1 MLKYDDDDRCG
12 SALSDRDARGPSL
25 ARAMTTTDPPSPA
38 DPRFDAFA
46 DVSMEPGLPEDIAVQ
61 IRAGLRRQYDKP
73 PVKETESV
81 LRANANPDRVRQ
93 LIYWP
98 DADDAALYPMLI
110 ASPPPGA
117 PKDHPAAR
125 CQVTYLMALYLHHA
139 KRWTFV
145 KPFVL
150 AGGLR
155 ATADLLVHPNLHL
168 RGQAMEAFG
177 LMTSE
182 SLFPWHD
189 PPRPGTSD
197 VAVHQ
202 RLLELARSPLLP
214 NLAANYDGSFPGGSA
229 AALRILAFFA
239 SWLRLRHCPGNV
251 LRLSSELLRLLE
263 RWSTRGDGSDDE
275 RALAKTLR
283 DDFSRFEAAD
293 EATTRIDASGIPN
306 VTTNEEAIDSSPA
319 RVVLGVDE
327 ADACVVVADRTTK
340 LSSSSDAET
349 NDAEASADV
358 DAGESHKKR
367 GNEYFAAGDWSAAI
381 DAYSAAVDAPV
392 SYARLFD
399 EAPRRAVYHANRAAA
414 YLARAASPGGGL
426 RRVDAGGHLQDAL
439 WCAEDDVARAAELN
453 NEAALMD
460 CDAALDMRPG
470 HVKAK
475 FRKAT
480 ALWRLGRTDEA
491 RAVGEAAMRGAPNDE
506 MEREARLLLR
516 SMDQQWSGP
525 PEAETEAGRGAD
537 VDASGASTDFVA
549 GRRTVNCEDTN
560 RHGETATD
568 EAPSLF
574 ASTAVRFGAAEED
587 ERARFVSTEGEATT
601 PATRGS
607 EVSATGVDALGVEG
621 DELYDLD

>member
-1 MLKYDDDDRCG
+1 
-12 SALSDRDARGPSL
+12 
-25 ARAMTTTDPPSPA
+25 
-38 DPRFDAFA
+38 
-46 DVSMEPGLPEDIAVQ
+46 MEPGLPEDIAVQ

-73 PVKETESV
+73 PVNETEAV
-81 LRANANPDRVRQ
+81 LRANATPDRVRQ

-98 DADDAALYPMLI
+98 DADDAALYPRLI
-110 ASPPPGA
+110 ATPPPGA

-125 CQVTYLMALYLHHA
+125 CQVTYLTALYLHHA

-202 RLLELARSPLLP
+202 RMLELARSPLLP

-275 RALAKTLR
+275 RALAKALR
-283 DDFSRFEAAD
+283 DDFSRFEATD
-293 EATTRIDASGIPN
+293 EATTRIDASGTPN
-306 VTTNEEAIDSSPA
+306 VTTSEEAIDSSPA

-399 EAPRRAVYHANRAAA
+399 GRAACITRRPD
-414 YLARAASPGGGL
+414 LSGGEPKGSPRG
-426 RRVDAGGHLQDAL
+426 RRGHLDAL
-439 WCAEDDVARAAELN
+439 WCAEDDGRAAELN
-453 NEAALMD
+453 NEALTE
-460 CDAALDMRPG
+460 DAGWTSHWTPSEIQKGDGA
-470 HVKAK
+470 VA
-475 FRKAT
+475 
-480 ALWRLGRTDEA
+480 LGRTDEA
-491 RAVGEAAMRGAPNDE
+491 RAVRRRRGANDE
-506 MEREARLLLR
+506 MERRRDCCCDRRTNSGRVCPRRRGAEGAEPRDRTVVTGCRRPRPSTEDEPSTAKIRIDTARRRRTRHQPVRVDCGSLR
-516 SMDQQWSGP
+516 RGGGGRARAVRLGGGSDD
-525 PEAETEAGRGAD
+525 AGRT
-537 VDASGASTDFVA
+537 V
-549 GRRTVNCEDTN
+549 RRFRRRVWTL
-560 RHGETATD
+560 A
-568 EAPSLF
+568 
-574 ASTAVRFGAAEED
+574 
-587 ERARFVSTEGEATT
+587 
-601 PATRGS
+601 
-607 EVSATGVDALGVEG
+607 GVEG
-621 DELYDLD
+621 DELYDSIKSRVGNGIRTRVDVVGTVRDAASVEGCGP

>member
-1 MLKYDDDDRCG
+1 
-12 SALSDRDARGPSL
+12 
-25 ARAMTTTDPPSPA
+25 MTTTDPPSPA

-73 PVKETESV
+73 PVNETEAV
-81 LRANANPDRVRQ
+81 LRANATPDRVRQ

-98 DADDAALYPMLI
+98 DADDAALYPRLI

-202 RLLELARSPLLP
+202 RMLELARSPLLP

-275 RALAKTLR
+275 RALAKALR
-283 DDFSRFEAAD
+283 DDFSRFEATD
-293 EATTRIDASGIPN
+293 EATTRIDASGTPN
-306 VTTNEEAIDSSPA
+306 VTTSEEAIDSSPA

-399 EAPRRAVYHANRAAA
+399 EAPRAVYHANRAAA

-525 PEAETEAGRGAD
+525 PRRRRRRAAGRTSRDRVRG
-537 VDASGASTDFVA
+537 VDGL
-549 GRRTVNCEDTN
+549 RRRKTN
-560 RHGETATD
+560 RQLRRYESTRRDGDGRGTESVRVD
-568 EAPSLF
+568 GGSLRRGGGGR
-574 ASTAVRFGAAEED
+574 ARAVRLDGGGGDDAGD
-587 ERARFVSTEGEATT
+587 ARFGGFGDGRGRWGWRETNSTT
-601 PATRGS
+601 
-607 EVSATGVDALGVEG
+607 
-621 DELYDLD
+621 

>member
-1 MLKYDDDDRCG
+1 
-12 SALSDRDARGPSL
+12 
-25 ARAMTTTDPPSPA
+25 MTISDPPPPA

-46 DVSMEPGLPEDIAVQ
+46 DASMDPDLPEDIAVQ

-73 PVKETESV
+73 PVNETEAV
-81 LRANANPDRVRQ
+81 LRANATPDRVRQ

-98 DADDAALYPMLI
+98 DADDAALYPALI

-125 CQVTYLMALYLHHA
+125 CQVTYLMALYLRHA
-139 KRWTFV
+139 KRWSFV

-177 LMTSE
+177 LMTNE
-182 SLFPWHD
+182 SLFPWHE

-202 RLLELARSPLLP
+202 RVLELARSPLVP
-214 NLAANYDGSFPGGSA
+214 NLAANYHGSFPGGSA

-251 LRLSSELLRLLE
+251 LRLSSELLGLLE
-263 RWSTRGDGSDDE
+263 RWSTREDGSDDE
-275 RALAKTLR
+275 RALAKALR

-293 EATTRIDASGIPN
+293 EPTRTDAGGIPN
-306 VTTNEEAIDSSPA
+306 VPNVAAIGDGSDHDPKAGAKKDDANA
-319 RVVLGVDE
+319 RVVLGMDE
-327 ADACVVVADRTTK
+327 SDACVVVADVTTK
-340 LSSSSDAET
+340 LSASSDAVSASAST
-349 NDAEASADV
+349 NDADEPADV

-367 GNEYFAAGDWSAAI
+367 GNAYFAAGDWSAAI
-381 DAYSAAVDAPV
+381 DAYGAAVDAPV

-426 RRVDAGGHLQDAL
+426 RRVDARGHLQDAI
-439 WCAEDDVARAAELN
+439 WCAEDDATRAAELN

-460 CDAALDMRPG
+460 CDAALDMQPG

-491 RAVGEAAMRGAPNDE
+491 RAVGEAAMHGAPNDE
-506 MEREARLLLR
+506 MEEEARRLLR
-516 SMDQQWSGP
+516 SMDQPWSGP
-525 PEAETEAGRGAD
+525 EPKAEAEAVAGAAAGRGAAL
-537 VDASGASTDFVA
+537 DASGTSTDFVA
-549 GRRTVNCEDTN
+549 GRRTVNDEDTN
-560 RHGETATD
+560 RRDERATD

-587 ERARFVSTEGEATT
+587 ERARFVSTAAEATPT
-601 PATRGS
+601 TGAAD
-607 EVSATGVDALGVEG
+607 VLATGVDALGVEG

>member
-1 MLKYDDDDRCG
+1 M
-12 SALSDRDARGPSL
+12 
-25 ARAMTTTDPPSPA
+25 
-38 DPRFDAFA
+38 
-46 DVSMEPGLPEDIAVQ
+46 
-61 IRAGLRRQYDKP
+61 
-73 PVKETESV
+73 
-81 LRANANPDRVRQ
+81 
-93 LIYWP
+93 
-98 DADDAALYPMLI
+98 
-110 ASPPPGA
+110 
-117 PKDHPAAR
+117 
-125 CQVTYLMALYLHHA
+125 
-139 KRWTFV
+139 
-145 KPFVL
+145 
-150 AGGLR
+150 
-155 ATADLLVHPNLHL
+155 
-168 RGQAMEAFG
+168 
-177 LMTSE
+177 
-182 SLFPWHD
+182 
-189 PPRPGTSD
+189 
-197 VAVHQ
+197 
-202 RLLELARSPLLP
+202 
-214 NLAANYDGSFPGGSA
+214 
-229 AALRILAFFA
+229 
-239 SWLRLRHCPGNV
+239 
-251 LRLSSELLRLLE
+251 
-263 RWSTRGDGSDDE
+263 
-275 RALAKTLR
+275 
-283 DDFSRFEAAD
+283 
-293 EATTRIDASGIPN
+293 
-306 VTTNEEAIDSSPA
+306 
-319 RVVLGVDE
+319 DE

-426 RRVDAGGHLQDAL
+426 RREDAGGHLQDAL

-470 HVKAK
+470 TS
-475 FRKAT
+475 RRNSERRR
-480 ALWRLGRTDEA
+480 LWRLGRTDEA

-537 VDASGASTDFVA
+537 VMRPDCGDVAVVRPDFVA

-587 ERARFVSTEGEATT
+587 ERARFVSTEERRRGDAVRRFRRRVW
-601 PATRGS
+601 TR
-607 EVSATGVDALGVEG
+607 GVEG

>member
-1 MLKYDDDDRCG
+1 
-12 SALSDRDARGPSL
+12 
-25 ARAMTTTDPPSPA
+25 
-38 DPRFDAFA
+38 
-46 DVSMEPGLPEDIAVQ
+46 MEPDLPEDIAVQ

-73 PVKETESV
+73 PVNETEAV
-81 LRANANPDRVRQ
+81 LRANATPDRVRQ

-98 DADDAALYPMLI
+98 DADDAALYPALI

-139 KRWTFV
+139 KRWSFV

-168 RGQAMEAFG
+168 RGQALEAFG
-177 LMTSE
+177 LMTNE
-182 SLFPWHD
+182 SLFPWHEA
-189 PPRPGTSD
+189 PRPGTSD

-202 RLLELARSPLLP
+202 RMLELARSPLVP

-251 LRLSSELLRLLE
+251 LRLSSELLGLLE
-263 RWSTRGDGSDDE
+263 RWSTREDGSDDE
-275 RALAKTLR
+275 RALAKALR

-293 EATTRIDASGIPN
+293 EPTRTDAGGIPN
-306 VTTNEEAIDSSPA
+306 VAAIGDGSDHSPKEGAEKDDASA
-319 RVVLGVDE
+319 RVVLGMDE
-327 ADACVVVADRTTK
+327 SDACVVVADRTTK
-340 LSSSSDAET
+340 LSASSDAVSASAST
-349 NDAEASADV
+349 NDADEPADV

-367 GNEYFAAGDWSAAI
+367 GNAYFAAGDWSAAI
-381 DAYSAAVDAPV
+381 DAYGAAVDAPV

-426 RRVDAGGHLQDAL
+426 RRVDARGHLQDAL
-439 WCAEDDVARAAELN
+439 WCAEDDATRAAELN

-460 CDAALDMRPG
+460 CDAALDMQPG

-491 RAVGEAAMRGAPNDE
+491 RAVGEAAMHGAPNDE
-506 MEREARLLLR
+506 MEEEARRLLR
-516 SMDQQWSGP
+516 SMDQPWSGP
-525 PEAETEAGRGAD
+525 EPKAEAGAVASAEASRGAALD
-537 VDASGASTDFVA
+537 VSGTSTA
-549 GRRTVNCEDTN
+549 GRRTVIDEDTN
-560 RHGETATD
+560 RRDERTMG
-568 EAPSLF
+568 EAPSLL

-587 ERARFVSTEGEATT
+587 ERARFVSAAAEATT
-601 PATRGS
+601 TTGAAD
-607 EVSATGVDALGVEG
+607 VLATGVDALGVEG
-621 DELYDLD
+621 DEVYDLD

>member
-1 MLKYDDDDRCG
+1 
-12 SALSDRDARGPSL
+12 
-25 ARAMTTTDPPSPA
+25 MTTTDPPSPA

-73 PVKETESV
+73 PVNETEAV
-81 LRANANPDRVRQ
+81 LRANATPDRVRQ

-202 RLLELARSPLLP
+202 RALELARSPLLP

-275 RALAKTLR
+275 RALAKALR
-283 DDFSRFEAAD
+283 DDFSRFEATD
-293 EATTRIDASGIPN
+293 EATTRIDASGTPN
-306 VTTNEEAIDSSPA
+306 VTTSEEAIDSSPA

-399 EAPRRAVYHANRAAA
+399 EAPRRPSITRIAPPRISRERRAPGAVFAARTPGTPSRRAVVRGGRRG
-414 YLARAASPGGGL
+414 ARGGAQQRGGVDGL
-426 RRVDAGGHLQDAL
+426 RRRAGHATRARQGEIQKGDGAV
-439 WCAEDDVARAAELN
+439 ATGED
-453 NEAALMD
+453 
-460 CDAALDMRPG
+460 
-470 HVKAK
+470 
-475 FRKAT
+475 
-480 ALWRLGRTDEA
+480 
-491 RAVGEAAMRGAPNDE
+491 
-506 MEREARLLLR
+506 
-516 SMDQQWSGP
+516 
-525 PEAETEAGRGAD
+525 GRGARGGRGG
-537 VDASGASTDFVA
+537 DARGAERRDGEGGETVVAIDGPTVVGSARGGDGGGPRGGRHETGAVARPDFVA